1 MTYVVIP
8 NLSVIHGLQCTALN
22 WAVTRRVGRAW
33 INATVLKT
41 VEQKCSVGSNPTL
54 SSIWRISLKVKHY
67 EVQHTGS
74 TPEIRRFRVYAVED
88 VGSTPTFSTIYG
100 RLAEPGLLH
109 LFAKEALS
117 KKQS

>member
-1 MTYVVIP
+1 MTYVVTP

-74 TPEIRRFRVYAVED
+74 TPEI
-88 VGSTPTFSTIYG
+88 
-100 RLAEPGLLH
+100 
-109 LFAKEALS
+109 
-117 KKQS
+117 

>member
-1 MTYVVIP
+1 MTYVVTP

-54 SSIWRISLKVKHY
+54 SSTKSKLALVGIGGLSLKWERTH
-67 EVQHTGS
+67 
-74 TPEIRRFRVYAVED
+74 AV
-88 VGSTPTFSTIYG
+88 SITRLHG
-100 RLAEPGLLH
+100 RLAESGLLH

>member
-1 MTYVVIP
+1 MIYAVTP
-8 NLSVIHGLQCTALN
+8 NLSVIHSLQCTVLY
-22 WAVTRRVGRAW
+22 WTVTRRVGRAW

-54 SSIWRISLKVKHY
+54 SSI
-67 EVQHTGS
+67 
-74 TPEIRRFRVYAVED
+74 
-88 VGSTPTFSTIYG
+88 YG
-100 RLAEPGLLH
+100 RLAESGLLH

>member
-1 MTYVVIP
+1 MTYAVTQ
-8 NLSVIHGLQCTALN
+8 NLSVIHSLQCTALN

-67 EVQHTGS
+67 KVEHT
-74 TPEIRRFRVYAVED
+74 
-88 VGSTPTFSTIYG
+88 GSTPTFSTIYG
-100 RLAEPGLLH
+100 RLAESGLLH
-109 LFAKEALS
+109 LFAKEALP

>member
-1 MTYVVIP
+1 MTYAVTL

-54 SSIWRISLKVKHY
+54 SSI
-67 EVQHTGS
+67 
-74 TPEIRRFRVYAVED
+74 
-88 VGSTPTFSTIYG
+88 YG

-109 LFAKEALS
+109 LFAKEALP